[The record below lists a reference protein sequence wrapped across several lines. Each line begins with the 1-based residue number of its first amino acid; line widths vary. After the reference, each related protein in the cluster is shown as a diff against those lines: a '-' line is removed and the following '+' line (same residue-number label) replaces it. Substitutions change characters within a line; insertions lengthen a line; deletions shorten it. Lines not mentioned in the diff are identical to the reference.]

1 MFSKFFTVL
10 INHKGREGDMS
21 IVSTKKNFNKN
32 IYLFLVI
39 NILAS
44 FSMGIFN
51 MFVGIYLK
59 EIGYQENFVGNILS
73 INTFAIAIASIPS
86 AYLIE
91 KIGRKRSFNL
101 GFIAIA
107 VGSSAIVLFDN
118 SILIMLMAILN
129 GCGMSIKST
138 AEGMYLTENTSEE
151 ERVSVFSINFIASN
165 IGMMSASFLGGVLSS
180 YMSSYF
186 TSTQAITYIF
196 IMSSILSLIALLP
209 IFFMKEPSNHKP
221 RSFKQ
226 CVEGYLNITSKKVIV
241 FMIYNF
247 CIGAGAGMVVPFFSV
262 YLKYSMNISDG
273 IVGTILSI
281 SQFGCILG
289 GAVIPFIA
297 GKIGKPRT
305 VILSQLLSIP
315 FLISIAFPQGIG
327 LITLSFFMRNGLMN
341 MAMPLIQNLSMEMV
355 DEKDRTNLS
364 SIMSLSSN
372 VSRAIGI
379 AIGGFMMESIS
390 YNSPYYL
397 TIVIYL
403 GAIFM
408 FAYIYREQLKH
419 KSKESLRAKESM

>member
-1 MFSKFFTVL
+1 
-10 INHKGREGDMS
+10 MS

-327 LITLSFFMRNGLMN
+327 LITVSFFMRNGLMN

-419 KSKESLRAKESM
+419 KSKGSLRAKESM